1 MLAPSLSNIVIV
13 LPAVV
18 MRLLALLMSWSI
30 ISMEQ
35 YVEDASGFAG
45 RGHYNKVALL
55 LRWLLHCI
63 IGIILILTHSMIFK
77 DNLITYVHYTLV
89 PAE

>member
-1 MLAPSLSNIVIV
+1 MAPSLSNIVVV
-13 LPAVV
+13 LPAVA

-45 RGHYNKVALL
+45 CGHYNKVALL
-55 LRWLLHCI
+55 LRWLFHCI
-63 IGIILILTHSMIFK
+63 IGIILILTHSTA
-77 DNLITYVHYTLV
+77 LH
-89 PAE
+89 